1 MKNTNIIEV
10 FYTGGGIWIA
20 ENYLDEY
27 GMTYAVVSSEAP
39 EYLTIYRENE
49 EKHLPEDMILSMCA
63 ENMSLE
69 YKILHDR
76 MLSKLETL
84 ID

>member
-1 MKNTNIIEV
+1 MKIEA

-20 ENYLDEY
+20 QTYLDEDE
-27 GMTYAVVSSEAP
+27 MTYAVVSSEAP
-39 EYLTIYRENE
+39 EYLTIYREND
-49 EKHLPEDMILSMCA
+49 EKYLPEDMISSMCM

-69 YKILHDR
+69 YRVLHDQ
-76 MLSKLETL
+76 MVSKLEAL

>member
-1 MKNTNIIEV
+1 MIEA

-20 ENYLDEY
+20 QTYIDE
-27 GMTYAVVSSEAP
+27 MTYVVVSSEAP
-39 EYLTIYRENE
+39 EYLTMYREND
-49 EKHLPEDMILSMCA
+49 EKYLPEDMVLSMKA

-69 YKILHDR
+69 YRVLHDR
-76 MLSKLETL
+76 MLSKIEAL

>member
-1 MKNTNIIEV
+1 MIEA

-20 ENYLDEY
+20 QTYIDE
-27 GMTYAVVSSEAP
+27 MTYAVVSSEAP
-39 EYLTIYRENE
+39 EYLTMYREND
-49 EKHLPEDMILSMCA
+49 EKYLPEDMVLSMKA

-69 YKILHDR
+69 YRVLHDR
-76 MLSKLETL
+76 MLSKIEAL

>member
-1 MKNTNIIEV
+1 MIEA

-20 ENYLDEY
+20 QTYLDEY
-27 GMTYAVVSSEAP
+27 NMTYAVVSSEAL
-39 EYLTIYRENE
+39 EYLTIYHEND
-49 EKHLPEDMILSMCA
+49 EKYLPEDMILSMLGK
-63 ENMSLE
+63 NMSIE

>member
-1 MKNTNIIEV
+1 MIEA

-20 ENYLDEY
+20 QTYLDEY
-27 GMTYAVVSSEAP
+27 KMTYAVVSSEAP
-39 EYLTIYRENE
+39 EYFTIYRENE
-49 EKHLPEDMILSMCA
+49 EKYLPEDMTLSMKA

-69 YKILHDR
+69 YRVLHNR
-76 MLSKLETL
+76 MLSKLKAL

>member
-1 MKNTNIIEV
+1 MIEA

-20 ENYLDEY
+20 QTYLDEHE
-27 GMTYAVVSSEAP
+27 MTYAVVSSEAP
-39 EYLTIYRENE
+39 EYLTIYRENDD
-49 EKHLPEDMILSMCA
+49 KYLPEDMILSMSM

-69 YKILHDR
+69 YRVLHDR
-76 MLSKLETL
+76 MLSKLEAL

>member
-1 MKNTNIIEV
+1 MIEA

-20 ENYLDEY
+20 QTYIDE
-27 GMTYAVVSSEAP
+27 MSYAVVSSEAP
-39 EYLTIYRENE
+39 EYLTIYREND
-49 EKHLPEDMILSMCA
+49 EKYLPEDMVLSMKA

-69 YKILHDR
+69 YRVLHDR
-76 MLSKLETL
+76 MLSKIEAL

>member
-1 MKNTNIIEV
+1 MIEA

-20 ENYLDEY
+20 QTYLDE
-27 GMTYAVVSSEAP
+27 MSYAVVSSEAP
-39 EYLTIYRENE
+39 EYLTIYRESE
-49 EKHLPEDMILSMCA
+49 EKYLPEDMILSMRA

-69 YKILHDR
+69 YRVLHDR
-76 MLSKLETL
+76 MLSKLEAL

>member
-1 MKNTNIIEV
+1 MIEA

-20 ENYLDEY
+20 QTYLDE
-27 GMTYAVVSSEAP
+27 MTYGVVSSEAP
-39 EYLTIYRENE
+39 EYFTIYREND
-49 EKHLPEDMILSMCA
+49 EKYLPEDMILSMKA

-69 YKILHDR
+69 YRVLHDR
-76 MLSKLETL
+76 MLSKLEAL

>member
-1 MKNTNIIEV
+1 MMIEA

-20 ENYLDEY
+20 QTYLDE
-27 GMTYAVVSSEAP
+27 MNYAVVSSEAP
-39 EYLTIYRENE
+39 EHLTIYRENE
-49 EKHLPEDMILSMCA
+49 EKYLPEDMILSMRA

-69 YKILHDR
+69 YRVLHDR
-76 MLSKLETL
+76 MLSKLEAL

>member
-1 MKNTNIIEV
+1 MIEA

-20 ENYLDEY
+20 QTYIDE
-27 GMTYAVVSSEAP
+27 MSYAVVSSEAP
-39 EYLTIYRENE
+39 EYLTIYLEND
-49 EKHLPEDMILSMCA
+49 EKYLPEDMVLSMKA

-69 YKILHDR
+69 YRVLHDR
-76 MLSKLETL
+76 MLSKIEAL

>member
-1 MKNTNIIEV
+1 MIEA

-20 ENYLDEY
+20 QAYVDE
-27 GMTYAVVSSEAP
+27 MSYAVVSSEAP
-39 EYLTIYRENE
+39 EYLTIYREND
-49 EKHLPEDMILSMCA
+49 EKYLPEDMVLSMKA

-69 YKILHDR
+69 YRVLHDR
-76 MLSKLETL
+76 MLSKIEAL

>member
-1 MKNTNIIEV
+1 MIEA

-20 ENYLDEY
+20 QTYLDEY
-27 GMTYAVVSSEAP
+27 NMTYAVVSSEAP
-39 EYLTIYRENE
+39 EYLTIYRENN
-49 EKHLPEDMILSMCA
+49 EKYLPEDMILSMFG
-63 ENMSLE
+63 ENMSLK

>member
-1 MKNTNIIEV
+1 MKNTNIIEA

-20 ENYLDEY
+20 ENYLDE
-27 GMTYAVVSSEAP
+27 MTYAVVSSEAP
-39 EYLTIYRENE
+39 EYLTIYREND
-49 EKHLPEDMILSMCA
+49 EKYLPEDMVASMRA

-69 YKILHDR
+69 YRVLHDR
-76 MLSKLETL
+76 MVSKLEAL

>member
-1 MKNTNIIEV
+1 MIEA

-20 ENYLDEY
+20 QTYLDEY
-27 GMTYAVVSSEAP
+27 EMAYGVVSSEAP
-39 EYLTIYRENE
+39 EYFTIYREND
-49 EKHLPEDMILSMCA
+49 EKYLPEDMILSMKA

-69 YKILHDR
+69 YRVLHDR
-76 MLSKLETL
+76 MLSKLEAL

>member
-1 MKNTNIIEV
+1 MIEA

-20 ENYLDEY
+20 QTYLDEMSY
-27 GMTYAVVSSEAP
+27 IVVSSEAP
-39 EYLTIYRENE
+39 EYLTIYHDNE
-49 EKHLPEDMILSMCA
+49 EKYLPEDMILSMKA

-69 YKILHDR
+69 YRVLHDR
-76 MLSKLETL
+76 MLSKIEAL

>member
-1 MKNTNIIEV
+1 MIEA

-20 ENYLDEY
+20 QTYIDE
-27 GMTYAVVSSEAP
+27 MTYVVVSSEAP
-39 EYLTIYRENE
+39 EYLTMYREND
-49 EKHLPEDMILSMCA
+49 EKYLPEDMALSMKA

-69 YKILHDR
+69 YRVLHDR
-76 MLSKLETL
+76 MLSKIEAL

>member
-1 MKNTNIIEV
+1 MIEA

-20 ENYLDEY
+20 QTYIDE
-27 GMTYAVVSSEAP
+27 MTYVVVSSDAP
-39 EYLTIYRENE
+39 EYLTIYREND
-49 EKHLPEDMILSMCA
+49 EKYLPEDMVLSMNA

-69 YKILHDR
+69 YRVLHDR
-76 MLSKLETL
+76 MLSKIEAL